1 MARVLGGE
9 KTWGWQLAWNSLT
22 SKESKGNYTEDVWAG
37 DNGQIAKFK
46 WTGIIKGI
54 LKMAY

>member
-22 SKESKGNYTEDVWAG
+22 SKRVRGVCRRCLGRGQWTDSK
-37 DNGQIAKFK
+37 I
-46 WTGIIKGI
+46 
-54 LKMAY
+54 